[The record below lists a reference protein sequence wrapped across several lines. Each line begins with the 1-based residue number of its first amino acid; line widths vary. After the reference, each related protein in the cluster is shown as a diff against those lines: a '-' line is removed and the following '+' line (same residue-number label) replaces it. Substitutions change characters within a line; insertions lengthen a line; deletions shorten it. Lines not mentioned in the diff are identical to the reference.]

1 MKEKGVFNVGLVL
14 DNNVLDEVVVVGYGS
29 QKKVNLTG
37 SVAAMKV
44 DETIASR
51 TVTNVSSALS
61 GMIPGLAVQQSTGMA
76 GASNSKLLVRGLG
89 TVNDADP
96 LIVVDG
102 MPDVD
107 INRIDMN

>member
-1 MKEKGVFNVGLVL
+1 VKI
-14 DNNVLDEVVVVGYGS
+14 DES
-29 QKKVNLTG
+29 M
-37 SVAAMKV
+37 S
-44 DETIASR
+44 SR

-61 GMIPGLAVQQSTGMA
+61 GMIPGLSVQQSTGMA

-89 TVNDADP
+89 TVNDSNP

-107 INRIDMN
+107 INRIDMNDIECIFFCNLWFACC